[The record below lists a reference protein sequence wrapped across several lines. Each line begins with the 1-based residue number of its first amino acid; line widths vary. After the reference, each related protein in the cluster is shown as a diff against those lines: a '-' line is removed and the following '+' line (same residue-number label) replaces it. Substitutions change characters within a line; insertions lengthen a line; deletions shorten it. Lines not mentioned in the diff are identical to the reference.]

1 MSESAPRTYK
11 KRCTGCCGDCGRHF
25 RSQEALDLHRRGDHA
40 NGRYCVAP
48 GIEEPR
54 LIPDPDATECDTP
67 PHNPRCEPPGE
78 VLTGVVVWTT
88 ARSQTPEHKEQL
100 RRLREDRP

>member
-1 MSESAPRTYK
+1 MGATALPR
-11 KRCTGCCGDCGRHF
+11 
-25 RSQEALDLHRRGDHA
+25 A
-40 NGRYCVAP
+40 
-48 GIEEPR
+48 GIQEPR

-67 PHNPRCEPPGE
+67 PHNPCAASCPAKCPPR
-78 VLTGVVVWTT
+78 VVWTT